1 RIQMAAMPIA
11 TPAPFGGPVVVV
23 GQQFCAPRGVDLTV
37 TKKAFSL
44 TGSDFAVTDVDG
56 NVVLKVKGVYFSLRD
71 RCVLVDAAG
80 NPLLTLQLKSTES
93 KDLLFSVKKSS
104 LLQFKTKLDVIMASN
119 TNEDACD
126 FKIKG
131 SYFER
136 SCTVY
141 LGESNSK
148 IAQGDLNELRQIGC
162 NDLHRSYQ
170 CLHLKGE
177 VTECFYGNHHLPY
190 TDFRGWKSGVIEVTL
205 MACRE
210 LVEGSK
216 ACREFVKSLLGVRRE
231 LAEGEQELVRMA
243 SRIRQKKTK
252 RLAERL
258 LRVVKKLVGS

>member
-1 RIQMAAMPIA
+1 MAAMPIA

-80 NPLLTLQLKSTES
+80 NPLLTLQLKICSMHQRWQVFRGESTES

-148 IAQGDLNELRQIGC
+148 IAQMSR
-162 NDLHRSYQ
+162 
-170 CLHLKGE
+170 K
-177 VTECFYGNHHLPY
+177 Y
-190 TDFRGWKSGVIEVTL
+190 T
-205 MACRE
+205 
-210 LVEGSK
+210 
-216 ACREFVKSLLGVRRE
+216 VKNVLLGKDTFRVTVCPNVDYAFVASLIVILDKINEVRS
-231 LAEGEQELVRMA
+231 GQ
-243 SRIRQKKTK
+243 SS
-252 RLAERL
+252 
-258 LRVVKKLVGS
+258 GS